1 MQDCGKPYYTSN
13 YLAFFYAIKERHPD
27 MQLIANCN
35 MGEDAPTEL
44 WDWSA
49 LCSQSFESML
59 LSAWPFEVSKAA
71 FTMVASLRI
80 LMPPVLATLP
90 CLRHILRSCQES
102 SSVTKQNS
110 DLDRLTTSGKRMSC
124 N

>member
-44 WDWSA
+44 WDWCA
-49 LCSQSFESML
+49 LWSQFSENML
-59 LSAWPFEVSKAA
+59 LPAWPFEMSKAG
-71 FTMVASLRI
+71 FTTVASLRI
-80 LMPPVLATLP
+80 IMQHVFAVLP
-90 CLRHILRSCQES
+90 CLRHILRSC
-102 SSVTKQNS
+102 
-110 DLDRLTTSGKRMSC
+110 
-124 N
+124 